1 MKQGLADAAMVP
13 PPFDFEGKKLGYT
26 VLART
31 YEILS
36 FPQSGLTV
44 HANRL
49 RDKPDEIKRMI
60 KAGIRANGS
69 IRSNREGSI
78 GFLRGWQRAAPELA
92 AVTYDSIWRGY
103 NQDGGMPMD
112 GFALVVRDTKELLN
126 VSHDTLPSELFDSAL
141 LRQAHAELGLKVK

>member
-1 MKQGLADAAMVP
+1 MALFVPMRRIDQFSELMAA
-13 PPFDFEGKKLGYT
+13 
-26 VLART
+26 R
-31 YEILS
+31 
-36 FPQSGLTV
+36 
-44 HANRL
+44 R
-49 RDKPDEIKRMI
+49 
-60 KAGIRANGS
+60 AGG
-69 IRSNREGSI
+69 
-78 GFLRGWQRAAPELA
+78 